1 MPKIEKI
8 SQKELENFKKFID
21 EASTIAIS
29 AHINPDGDA
38 LGSAL
43 GLRKSLELYGKKSD
57 VIKISEVDDYL
68 KFLPQIDF
76 YKNPSKKEY
85 DLFIIVDCSEFDRID
100 KAIEICK
107 KSKKVLVIDHHEGG
121 SIKTDLNIIH
131 SDSPASCELVYEIIK
146 RLNLPIDKEIATL
159 LYAGLVTDTGR
170 FLYSNISELTF
181 YTAADLY
188 KIGADFEMIYKN
200 LYQNK
205 EISKLQFENHLLNK
219 VEFKKPYA
227 LVGVSQKICKDF
239 GVQIGDSESVVNMLR
254 DLKGIE
260 VACLVKEYG
269 ENEFKISL
277 RSKDYLDVS
286 KIARDNGGGGHIR
299 ASGFT
304 INTDSM
310 DKALN
315 TMRKI
320 LEEAIND

>member
-8 SQKELENFKKFID
+8 SQKELENFKKFIN
-21 EASTIAIS
+21 EADTIAIS

-43 GLRKSLELYGKKSD
+43 GLRKSLELYGKRSD

-68 KFLPQIDF
+68 NFLPQIDF

-146 RLNLPIDKEIATL
+146 RLKLPIDKEIATL

-227 LVGVSQKICKDF
+227 LVGVSQKTCKDF
-239 GVQIGDSESVVNMLR
+239 GVQMGDSESVVNILR

-315 TMRKI
+315 IMRKI

>member
-8 SQKELENFKKFID
+8 SQKELEKFKKFID
-21 EASTIAIS
+21 EANTIAIS

-43 GLRKSLELYGKKSD
+43 GLRKSLELYGKKSE

-68 KFLPQIDF
+68 KFLPQLEN
-76 YKNPSKKEY
+76 YKDPSQKEY

-159 LYAGLVTDTGR
+159 LYSGLVTDTNR

-227 LVGVSQKICKDF
+227 LVGVSQKICEKF

-269 ENEFKISL
+269 ENEYKISL

-286 KIARDNGGGGHIR
+286 EIARNNGGGGHIR

-315 TMRKI
+315 IMRKI

>member
-8 SQKELENFKKFID
+8 SQKELENFKKIID
-21 EASTIAIS
+21 EADTIAIS

-227 LVGVSQKICKDF
+227 LVGVSQKTCKDF
-239 GVQIGDSESVVNMLR
+239 GVQMGDSESVVNMLR

-310 DKALN
+310 DKAIN
-315 TMRKI
+315 IMRKI

>member
-8 SQKELENFKKFID
+8 SQKELEKFKNFID
-21 EASTIAIS
+21 KANTIAIS

-43 GLRKSLELYGKKSD
+43 GLRKSLELYGKKAE
-57 VIKISEVDDYL
+57 VIKISQVDDYL
-68 KFLPQIDF
+68 KFLPQLEN
-76 YKNPSKKEY
+76 YREPSEKEY

-100 KAIEICK
+100 NAIEICIR
-107 KSKKVLVIDHHEGG
+107 SKNVLVIDHHEGG

-159 LYAGLVTDTGR
+159 LYAGLVTDTNR

-227 LVGVSQKICKDF
+227 LVGVRQKLCQEF
-239 GVQIGDSESVVNMLR
+239 GVQMGDSESVVNMLR

-269 ENEFKISL
+269 ENEYKISL

-286 KIARDNGGGGHIR
+286 EIARNNGGGGHVR

-304 INTDSM
+304 LNTDSM

-315 TMRKI
+315 IMRKI

>member
-8 SQKELENFKKFID
+8 SQKELEKFKNFID
-21 EASTIAIS
+21 KANTIAIS

-43 GLRKSLELYGKKSD
+43 GLRKSIELYGKKAE
-57 VIKISEVDDYL
+57 VIKISQVDDYL
-68 KFLPQIDF
+68 KFLPQLEN
-76 YKNPSKKEY
+76 YKEPSEKEY

-107 KSKKVLVIDHHEGG
+107 RSKNVLVIDHHEGG

-146 RLNLPIDKEIATL
+146 RLKLPIDKEIATL
-159 LYAGLVTDTGR
+159 LYAGLVTDTNR

-227 LVGVSQKICKDF
+227 LVGVSQKLCQEF
-239 GVQIGDSESVVNMLR
+239 GVQMGDSESVVNMLR

-269 ENEFKISL
+269 ENEYKISL

-286 KIARDNGGGGHIR
+286 EIARNNGGGGHVR

-315 TMRKI
+315 IMRKI

>member
-8 SQKELENFKKFID
+8 SQKELEKFKNFID
-21 EASTIAIS
+21 KAKTIAIS

-43 GLRKSLELYGKKSD
+43 GLRKSLELYGKKAD
-57 VIKISEVDDYL
+57 VIKISQVDDYL
-68 KFLPQIDF
+68 KFLPQIEN
-76 YKNPSKKEY
+76 YKEPSQKEY

-107 KSKKVLVIDHHEGG
+107 KSKKVIVIDHHEGG

-146 RLNLPIDKEIATL
+146 RLNLPMDKEIATL

-227 LVGVSQKICKDF
+227 LVGVWCS
-239 GVQIGDSESVVNMLR
+239 
-254 DLKGIE
+254 
-260 VACLVKEYG
+260 
-269 ENEFKISL
+269 
-277 RSKDYLDVS
+277 
-286 KIARDNGGGGHIR
+286 NGG
-299 ASGFT
+299 
-304 INTDSM
+304 
-310 DKALN
+310 
-315 TMRKI
+315 
-320 LEEAIND
+320 

>member
-8 SQKELENFKKFID
+8 SQKELEKFKNFID
-21 EASTIAIS
+21 KANSIAIS

-43 GLRKSLELYGKKSD
+43 GLRKSLELYGKKSE

-68 KFLPQIDF
+68 KFLPQLEN
-76 YKNPSKKEY
+76 YKEPSQKEY

-159 LYAGLVTDTGR
+159 LYSGLVTDTNR

-227 LVGVSQKICKDF
+227 LVGVSQKTCVDF
-239 GVQIGDSESVVNMLR
+239 GVQMGDSESVVNMLR

-269 ENEFKISL
+269 ENEYKISL

-286 KIARDNGGGGHIR
+286 EIARNNGGGGHIR

-304 INTDSM
+304 LNADSM
-310 DKALN
+310 DEALN
-315 TMRKI
+315 KMRKI

>member
-21 EASTIAIS
+21 EADTIAIS

-146 RLNLPIDKEIATL
+146 RLKLPIDKEIATL

-188 KIGADFEMIYKN
+188 KIGADFGMIYKN

-227 LVGVSQKICKDF
+227 LVGVSQKTCKDF
-239 GVQIGDSESVVNMLR
+239 GVQMGDSESVVNMLR

-315 TMRKI
+315 IMKKI

>member
-8 SQKELENFKKFID
+8 SQKELEKFKNFID
-21 EASTIAIS
+21 KANSIAIS

-43 GLRKSLELYGKKSD
+43 GLRKSLELYGKKAD
-57 VIKISEVDDYL
+57 VIKISQVDDYL
-68 KFLPQIDF
+68 KFLPQIEN
-76 YKNPSKKEY
+76 YKDPSQKEY

-107 KSKKVLVIDHHEGG
+107 NSKNVLVIDHHKGG

-146 RLNLPIDKEIATL
+146 RLNLPMDKEIATL

-170 FLYSNISELTF
+170 FLYANISELTF
-181 YTAADLY
+181 YTAAELY

-227 LVGVSQKICKDF
+227 LVGVSQKTCVDF
-239 GVQIGDSESVVNMLR
+239 GVQMGDSESVVNMLR

-269 ENEFKISL
+269 ENEYKISL

-286 KIARDNGGGGHIR
+286 EIARNNGGGGHIR

-304 INTDSM
+304 LNADSM
-310 DKALN
+310 DEALN
-315 TMRKI
+315 KMRKI

>member
-21 EASTIAIS
+21 EADTIAIS

-76 YKNPSKKEY
+76 YKNTSLEEY

-121 SIKTDLNIIH
+121 SIKTNLNIIH
-131 SDSPASCELVYEIIK
+131 SDSSASCELVYEIIK
-146 RLNLPIDKEIATL
+146 RLKLPIDKEIATL

-227 LVGVSQKICKDF
+227 LVGVSQKTCKDF
-239 GVQIGDSESVVNMLR
+239 GVQMGDSESVVNMLR

-304 INTDSM
+304 INIDSM

-315 TMRKI
+315 IMRKI

>member
-21 EASTIAIS
+21 EADTIAIS

-76 YKNPSKKEY
+76 YKNPNIEEY

-227 LVGVSQKICKDF
+227 LVGVSQKTCKDF
-239 GVQIGDSESVVNMLR
+239 GVQMGDSESVVNMLR

-260 VACLVKEYG
+260 VSCLVKEYG

-315 TMRKI
+315 IMRKI

>member
-8 SQKELENFKKFID
+8 SQKELEKFKNFID
-21 EASTIAIS
+21 EANTIAIS

-43 GLRKSLELYGKKSD
+43 GLRKSLELYGKKSE

-68 KFLPQIDF
+68 KFLPQLEN
-76 YKNPSKKEY
+76 YKKPSQKEY

-107 KSKKVLVIDHHEGG
+107 NSKNVLVIDHHKGG

-159 LYAGLVTDTGR
+159 LYSGLVTDTNR

-227 LVGVSQKICKDF
+227 LVGVSQKTCHDF

-269 ENEFKISL
+269 ENEYKISL

-286 KIARDNGGGGHIR
+286 EIARNNGGGGHIR

-315 TMRKI
+315 IMRKI

>member
-21 EASTIAIS
+21 EADTIAIS

-227 LVGVSQKICKDF
+227 LVGVSQKTCKDF
-239 GVQIGDSESVVNMLR
+239 GVQMGDSESVVNMLR

-315 TMRKI
+315 IMKKI

>member
-8 SQKELENFKKFID
+8 SQKELEKFKIFID
-21 EASTIAIS
+21 KANTIAIS

-43 GLRKSLELYGKKSD
+43 GLRKSLEFYGKKAE
-57 VIKISEVDDYL
+57 VIKISQVDDYL
-68 KFLPQIDF
+68 KFLPQLEN
-76 YKNPSKKEY
+76 YKDPSEKEY

-107 KSKKVLVIDHHEGG
+107 RSKKVLVIDHHEGG

-159 LYAGLVTDTGR
+159 LYAGLVTDTNR

-227 LVGVSQKICKDF
+227 LVGVSQKLCQEF
-239 GVQIGDSESVVNMLR
+239 GVQMGDSESVVNMLR

-269 ENEFKISL
+269 ENEYKISL

-286 KIARDNGGGGHIR
+286 EIARNNGGGGHVR

-304 INTDSM
+304 LNTDSM

-315 TMRKI
+315 IMRKI

>member
-8 SQKELENFKKFID
+8 SQKELEKFKNFID
-21 EASTIAIS
+21 KAKTIAIS

-43 GLRKSLELYGKKSD
+43 GLRKSLELYGKKAD
-57 VIKISEVDDYL
+57 VIKISQVDDYL
-68 KFLPQIDF
+68 KFLPQIEN
-76 YKNPSKKEY
+76 YKEPSQKEY

-107 KSKKVLVIDHHEGG
+107 KSKKVIVIDHHEGG

-146 RLNLPIDKEIATL
+146 RLNLPMDKEIATL

-227 LVGVSQKICKDF
+227 LVGVSQKTCLDF
-239 GVQIGDSESVVNMLR
+239 GVQMGDSESVVNMLR

-269 ENEFKISL
+269 ENEYKISL

-286 KIARDNGGGGHIR
+286 EIARNNGGGGHIR

-304 INTDSM
+304 LNADSM
-310 DKALN
+310 DEALN
-315 TMRKI
+315 KMRKI

>member
-1 MPKIEKI
+1 M
-8 SQKELENFKKFID
+8 
-21 EASTIAIS
+21 
-29 AHINPDGDA
+29 
-38 LGSAL
+38 
-43 GLRKSLELYGKKSD
+43 
-57 VIKISEVDDYL
+57 
-68 KFLPQIDF
+68 
-76 YKNPSKKEY
+76 
-85 DLFIIVDCSEFDRID
+85 
-100 KAIEICK
+100 
-107 KSKKVLVIDHHEGG
+107 
-121 SIKTDLNIIH
+121 
-131 SDSPASCELVYEIIK
+131 
-146 RLNLPIDKEIATL
+146 
-159 LYAGLVTDTGR
+159 YAGLVTDTGR

-227 LVGVSQKICKDF
+227 LVGISQKTCKDF
-239 GVQIGDSESVVNMLR
+239 GVQMGDSESVVNMLR

>member
-8 SQKELENFKKFID
+8 SQKELEKFKNFID
-21 EASTIAIS
+21 KANTIAIS

-43 GLRKSLELYGKKSD
+43 GLRKSLELYGKKAD
-57 VIKISEVDDYL
+57 VIKISQVDDYL
-68 KFLPQIDF
+68 KFLPQLEN
-76 YKNPSKKEY
+76 YKDPSEKEY

-159 LYAGLVTDTGR
+159 LYAGLVTDTNR

-227 LVGVSQKICKDF
+227 LVGVSQKLCQEF
-239 GVQIGDSESVVNMLR
+239 GVQMGDSESVVNMLR

-269 ENEFKISL
+269 ESEYKISL

-286 KIARDNGGGGHIR
+286 EIARNNGGGGHVR

-304 INTDSM
+304 LNTDSM

-315 TMRKI
+315 IMRKI